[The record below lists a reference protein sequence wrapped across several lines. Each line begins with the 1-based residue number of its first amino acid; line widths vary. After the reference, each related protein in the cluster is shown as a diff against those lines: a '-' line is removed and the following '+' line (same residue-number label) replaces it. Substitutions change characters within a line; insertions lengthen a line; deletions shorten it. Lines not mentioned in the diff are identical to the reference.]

1 MNIQNICIMRFFLVM
16 AAALFTMGSFA
27 QKKPLDHTV
36 YDGWEAIQERVISND
51 GVWVA
56 FTVNPQEGDGR
67 LMLMK
72 ANGSEKI
79 EVPRGY
85 NVKFTHDGRFAVFL
99 IKPTFSQTRE
109 ARIKKKRP
117 DDMPKDSLGW
127 LQLGTSGLKKIA
139 RVKNYRMPEQAGWIA
154 YLKEKPL
161 PETFNRVAPVPK
173 SDPKLDSAK
182 RVIDSLQEEL
192 NKMNQIPAKVRKKYV
207 GDGET
212 GYETWMEADDYFA
225 DEPTGTNAAD
235 QGTEL
240 VWFEFAS
247 GKEKVFKNIQDYVI
261 DSLGGKRIAL
271 ETGKIGRDSL
281 AKAQVWLVDVVAA
294 RVDTIARGIND
305 ARNLRFDEA
314 GNQLAFVA
322 ERDSSAKAVQKF
334 YQLYYYKLGMDT
346 AKMVADRKTQ
356 GKKADWA
363 ISENASPRFSKS
375 GQRLFFGVAP
385 VLPMKDTSKPEF
397 ERVSVDIWNY
407 KDDYLMTQQLANLNR
422 SLLRSYSAIYFPLQ
436 GNIVQLADET
446 LETVSTGLDGDLPFF
461 LGYDNRAYRIESQWT
476 GSGKTDVYTVDP
488 VTGARVLVVKGLD
501 GQAQLSVTGKYIA
514 WYDRKAR
521 QYFTWSE
528 GQTRNISKA
537 VKVALWDED
546 NDVPDDPSPYGLM
559 GWHEGDQY
567 LYVYDRYDI
576 WKLDPAAKEAPV
588 CITNG
593 LGRKVKMQIRHQL
606 LDPEKERSL
615 ADGQKILLGLFNE
628 KDKTAGMK
636 VYDLGEPFSFALAG
650 QTQPLA
656 FSSVRKAKNAD
667 VITYAIETPVQAADI
682 RVVPFNRGNMQLT
695 QEMVA
700 AITLYKPNPQQAQYN
715 WMTAELVEW
724 KAYDGKMTQGILYKP
739 EDFDP
744 KKKYPMISYFYETLS
759 DGLYRYQPPQPIRSA
774 LNIPVYCS
782 RGFLVLVPDIHYKTG
797 YPAQGAY
804 DYIVSGVRHV
814 VKMGIADSTKL
825 GIQGHSWGG
834 IQVAQL
840 VTMTNLFKAAW
851 SGAPVANMTSAYG
864 GIRWGTGLNRQFQY
878 EKSQSR
884 IGATLW
890 ERPDLYIKNSP
901 LFALPKVKT
910 PMVILHNDGDDA
922 VPWYQGIELFTAMRR
937 LGKQVWMLNYNG
949 EPHGIMERKNRMDYQ
964 MRMLNFFEWQL
975 KGGQPAKWLTDGVP
989 AVMKGRDWGLGE

>member
-1 MNIQNICIMRFFLVM
+1 MRKIS
-16 AAALFTMGSFA
+16 LFVATLLSLSLFA
-27 QKKPLDHTV
+27 QKKPLDHSV
-36 YDGWEAIQERVISND
+36 YDGWEAIQERAISND
-51 GVWVA
+51 GQWLA

-67 LMLMK
+67 IMVMK
-72 ANGSEKI
+72 ADGTNKMA
-79 EVPRGY
+79 VPRGY
-85 NVKFTHDGRFAVFL
+85 NVKFTPDSRFAVFL
-99 IKPTFSQTRE
+99 IKPTYAQTRD

-127 LQLGTSGLKKIA
+127 MQLGGSDLKKIA
-139 RVKNYRMPEQAGWIA
+139 RVKNYKMPEEANWVVYQ
-154 YLKEKPL
+154 KEKAL
-161 PETFNRVAPVPK
+161 PDTTKKAAAPK
-173 SDPKLDSAK
+173 TDPKLDSAK
-182 RVIDSLQEEL
+182 RVIDSLQAEL
-192 NKMNQIPAKVRKKYV
+192 NKMNEIPEKVRRKYS
-207 GDGET
+207 GDTEIA
-212 GYETWMEADDYFA
+212 YESWNEEADFFA
-225 DEPTGTNAAD
+225 DEPAATNAGEP
-235 QGTEL
+235 GTDL
-240 VWFEFAS
+240 VWFEFAT
-247 GKEKVFKNIQDYVI
+247 GKEQVFKKIMEYAI
-261 DSLGGKRIAL
+261 DSIGGKSIAL

-281 AKAQVWLVDVVAA
+281 AKAAILLAYTA
-294 RVDTIARGIND
+294 NGKVDTIIRKIND
-305 ARNLRFDEA
+305 ARNMRFDEA
-314 GNQLAFVA
+314 GEQLAFVA
-322 ERDSSAKAVQKF
+322 EVDSSAKALQKF
-334 YQLYYYKLGMDT
+334 YKLYYYKSGMDT
-346 AKMVADRKTQ
+346 AKMIADRKTQ
-356 GKKADWA
+356 GKKVDWA
-363 ISENASPRFSKS
+363 ISENAAPRFSKS

-385 VLPMKDTSKPEF
+385 VLPMKDTSKPDF

-422 SLLRSYSAIYFPLQ
+422 NLLRSFTAVYFPLQ
-436 GNIVQLADET
+436 GSIVQLGDET
-446 LETVSTGLDGDLPFF
+446 LETISTGQDGDQPFF
-461 LGYDNRAYRIESQWT
+461 VGYDNRAYRIESQWT

-488 VTGARVLVVKGLD
+488 VTGVRGLVVKGLD
-501 GQAQLSVTGKYIA
+501 GQAQLSVSGKYII
-514 WYDRKAR
+514 WYDRNAR
-521 QYFTWSE
+521 HYFTWSE

-537 VKVALWDED
+537 VKVPLWDED
-546 NDVPDDPSPYGLM
+546 NDVPDDPSPYGQM

-576 WKLDPAAKEAPV
+576 WKLDPEAKDAPV

-593 LGRKVKMQIRHQL
+593 LGRKEKMQIRHQL

-615 ADGQKILLGLFNE
+615 ADGQKILLSLFSE
-628 KDKTAGMK
+628 KDKKVGMK
-636 VYDLGEPFSFALAG
+636 VVNLGEPFGLESAG

-656 FSSVRKAKNAD
+656 FAGVRKAKNAD
-667 VITYAIETPVQAADI
+667 VITYGIETPAQAADI
-682 RVVPFNRGNMQLT
+682 RVVPFSGGNKQLT
-695 QEMVA
+695 QDMVS
-700 AITLYKPNPQQAQYN
+700 AISLYQPNPQQAQYN

-739 EDFDP
+739 ENFDP

-759 DGLYRYQPPQPIRSA
+759 EGLYRYQPPQPIRSA
-774 LNIPVYCS
+774 LNIPLYCS
-782 RGFLVLVPDIHYKTG
+782 RGFLVLVPDIHYKIG

-901 LFALPKVKT
+901 LFALPKVET

-937 LGKQVWMLNYNG
+937 LGKQVWLLNYNG
-949 EPHGIMERKNRMDYQ
+949 EPHGILERKNRKDYQ
-964 MRMLNFFEWQL
+964 ERMLNFFEWQL
-975 KGGQPAKWLTDGVP
+975 KDGKPAKWLTDGVP

>member
-1 MNIQNICIMRFFLVM
+1 MRILSVM
-16 AAALFTMGSFA
+16 AAMLFAIGSFA
-27 QKKPLDHTV
+27 QKKPLDHSV

-67 LMLMK
+67 LMVMK
-72 ANGSEKI
+72 SDGSGKM

-85 NVKFTHDGRFAVFL
+85 NVKFTHDSRYAVFL
-99 IKPTFSQTRE
+99 IKPTYTQTRD
-109 ARIKKKRP
+109 ARIKKKRT

-127 LQLGTSGLKKIA
+127 LQLGAGDVKKVA
-139 RVKNYRMPEQAGWIA
+139 RVKNFRMPEQAGWIA
-154 YLKEKPL
+154 YQKEKAL
-161 PETFNRVAPVPK
+161 PDTTKKPAPAPK
-173 SDPKLDSAK
+173 ADPKLDSAK
-182 RVIDSLQEEL
+182 RVIDSLQAEL
-192 NKMNQIPAKVRKKYV
+192 NKMNQIPAKVRKKYL
-207 GDGET
+207 GDNEIA
-212 GYETWMEADDYFA
+212 YEAWMENDDDFA
-225 DEPTGTNAAD
+225 DEPTGANGGE
-235 QGTEL
+235 QGTDL
-240 VWFEFAS
+240 VWFDLTTGRET
-247 GKEKVFKNIQDYVI
+247 VFRNIMEYAI
-261 DSLGGKRIAL
+261 DSLGGKKLVL
-271 ETGKIGRDSL
+271 ETGKIGRDS
-281 AKAQVWLVDVVAA
+281 AARAQLWLIDVATG

-305 ARNLRFDEA
+305 ARNLRFDEQ
-314 GNQLAFVA
+314 GDQLAFVA
-322 ERDSSAKAVQKF
+322 EKDSSARALQKF
-334 YQLYYYKLGMDT
+334 YKLYYYKTGMEA
-346 AKMVADRKTQ
+346 AKLIADRSSA
-356 GKKADWA
+356 GKKADWT

-375 GQRLFFGVAP
+375 GSRLFFGVAP
-385 VLPMKDTSKPEF
+385 VLPLKDTSKPEF

-407 KDDYLMTQQLANLNR
+407 KDDYLMTQQLANLSRNL
-422 SLLRSYSAIYFPLQ
+422 SRSYTAVYYPMN
-436 GNIVQLADET
+436 GNLVQLADET
-446 LETVSTGLDGDLPFF
+446 LETVSTGQDGDLPFF
-461 LGYDNRAYRIESQWT
+461 LGFDNRAYRIESQWT

-488 VTGARVLVVKGLD
+488 VTGTRVPVVKGLD
-501 GQAQLSVTGKYIA
+501 GQAQISASGKFVA

-521 QYFTWSE
+521 HYFTWSD

-537 VKVALWDED
+537 IKMPLWDED
-546 NDVPDDPSPYGLM
+546 NDVPDDPMPHGIM
-559 GWHEGDQY
+559 GWHEGDNFI
-567 LYVYDRYDI
+567 YVYDRYDI
-576 WKLDPAAKEAPV
+576 WKLDPLGKNAPV

-593 LGRKVKMQIRHQL
+593 AGRKNRIQIRQQRL
-606 LDPEKERSL
+606 NAEDERMF
-615 ADGQKILLGLFNE
+615 ADGQKIMLGLFNE

-636 VYDLGEPFSFALAG
+636 VYDLGEPFAFAPAG
-650 QTQPLA
+650 QTQKLA
-656 FSSVRKAKNAD
+656 FGVGSVVKAKKAD
-667 VITYAIETPVQAADI
+667 VLIFGIETPAQAADI
-682 RVVPFNRGNMQLT
+682 RVVPFNRGNVQLT
-695 QEMVA
+695 QDMVA
-700 AITLYKPNPQQAQYN
+700 AISLYKPNPQQDQYN

-739 EDFDP
+739 ENFDP
-744 KKKYPMISYFYETLS
+744 KKKYPLISYFYETLS

-840 VTMTNLFKAAW
+840 VTMTNMFKAAW

-864 GIRWGTGLNRQFQY
+864 GIRWGSGLNRQFQY

-910 PMVILHNDGDDA
+910 PMVILHNDADDA

-949 EPHGIMERKNRMDYQ
+949 EPHGIMERKNRKDYQ
-964 MRMLNFFEWQL
+964 ERMLNFFEWQL
-975 KGGQPAKWLTDGVP
+975 MGGKPAKWLTDGVP
-989 AVMKGRDWGLGE
+989 AVMKGRDLGLGESQ